1 MGLVRSVILWL
12 MTFVRVVMM
21 ASLCCLVNCSFSS
34 LSTNLKVSKWF
45 KWLHVTREDE
55 KKRLVARE
63 IDIVGNTEKKLIMVP
78 GITKR
83 EREFSFIG
91 TWKNPILPQ
100 KTQFRVLFLSLFQPN
115 QYFFC
120 FPKMTQAMSITQL
133 CNVEEEKDEKQEGEL
148 WSEGS
153 TKIS

>member
-63 IDIVGNTEKKLIMVP
+63 IDIIGNTEKKLIMVP

-100 KTQFRVLFLSLFQPN
+100 KTQFRVLFLSLFFNPTN
-115 QYFFC
+115 IFFV
-120 FPKMTQAMSITQL
+120 FPKWHKPCLLLNYAML
-133 CNVEEEKDEKQEGEL
+133 RRKR
-148 WSEGS
+148 
-153 TKIS
+153 TKNKKVSFGVKVAPK